1 MESAWE
7 GVDRKKAQVVKDP
20 TPPATSNGA
29 SAIVESTAEDV
40 EELGAAYASEDEV
53 SRAVWIGLGSAL
65 SVLASFISEERIGCS
80 GLGITRDLISFLTF
94 ARFQCNLVK

>member
-29 SAIVESTAEDV
+29 SAVVESPAEDV

-53 SRAVWIGLGSAL
+53 SGAVRAGLASAL
-65 SVLASFISEERIGCS
+65 SVLPSFVCEERIG
-80 GLGITRDLISFLTF
+80 LL
-94 ARFQCNLVK
+94 RFGDHMRFTLLS